1 MEAQSSALPPQ
12 PPPKESFARRYKF
25 LWPTLLAVNLVVGG
39 LRKKNWS
46 IQEDFRGSKS
56 GFVKFTWKLTEWSD
70 VKDVN
75 YVINYDFQEYI
86 HRIGRTGRAG
96 AKGTALTF
104 FTAGNT
110 IFAKELICIL
120 EEAG

>member
-1 MEAQSSALPPQ
+1 M
-12 PPPKESFARRYKF
+12 
-25 LWPTLLAVNLVVGG
+25 VC
-39 LRKKNWS
+39 
-46 IQEDFRGSKS
+46 S
-56 GFVKFTWKLTEWSD
+56 GFGAD
-70 VKDVN
+70 VKDMN
-75 YVINYDFQEYI
+75 YVINYDFQGYI

>member
-1 MEAQSSALPPQ
+1 MC
-12 PPPKESFARRYKF
+12 F
-25 LWPTLLAVNLVVGG
+25 
-39 LRKKNWS
+39 
-46 IQEDFRGSKS
+46 
-56 GFVKFTWKLTEWSD
+56 GFGAD

-96 AKGTALTF
+96 EKGTALTF

-120 EEAG
+120 EETG

>member
-1 MEAQSSALPPQ
+1 MC
-12 PPPKESFARRYKF
+12 F
-25 LWPTLLAVNLVVGG
+25 
-39 LRKKNWS
+39 
-46 IQEDFRGSKS
+46 
-56 GFVKFTWKLTEWSD
+56 GFGAD
-70 VKDVN
+70 VKDAN

-110 IFAKELICIL
+110 IFVKELICIL

>member
-1 MEAQSSALPPQ
+1 MC
-12 PPPKESFARRYKF
+12 F
-25 LWPTLLAVNLVVGG
+25 
-39 LRKKNWS
+39 
-46 IQEDFRGSKS
+46 
-56 GFVKFTWKLTEWSD
+56 GFGAD
-70 VKDVN
+70 VKGAN

-110 IFAKELICIL
+110 IFSRELICIL